1 MAITHTH
8 EVESLKVL
16 NDGKNVVS
24 RVVVKTT
31 SVNDLDSTN
40 LTHFD
45 SNSFDVNTSGGNT
58 AVGFVTF
65 SNLNENTVKGWISS
79 ELSVIETNHEL
90 TLAGYLSKKNFVS
103 DEAGKSL
110 PW

>member
-24 RVVVKTT
+24 RLVVKTT

-45 SNSFDVNTSGGNT
+45 SNSFG
-58 AVGFVTF
+58 
-65 SNLNENTVKGWISS
+65 LKSS
-79 ELSVIETNHEL
+79 QS
-90 TLAGYLSKKNFVS
+90 
-103 DEAGKSL
+103 
-110 PW
+110 